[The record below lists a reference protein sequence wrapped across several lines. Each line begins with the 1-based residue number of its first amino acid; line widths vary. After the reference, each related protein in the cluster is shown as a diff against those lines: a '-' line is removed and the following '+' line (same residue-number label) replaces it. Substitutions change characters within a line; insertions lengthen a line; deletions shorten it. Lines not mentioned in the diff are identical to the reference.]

1 MLYLVRHG
9 ESVGNANKRYCGITD
24 IELSLDGKE
33 QAKFAGLNLKDLK
46 VLHIYTSPL
55 KRAYNTAKI
64 ISDQIN
70 VNLKVV
76 DCLKEVN
83 FGIFENMTWEE
94 MLKEYREETDN
105 WIKQGLEYTFPK
117 GESYNDIIKRI
128 ASFMDNVEDNSVIVS
143 HFGVIQ
149 SILLYYKIVDSS
161 NLWNYHISNCDILV
175 LNNKKFEKIIKC
187 KTNCNF

>member
-24 IELSLDGKE
+24 IELSLNGIE
-33 QAKFAGLNLKDLK
+33 QAKIAGLNLKDLNG
-46 VLHIYTSPL
+46 LHIYSSPL
-55 KRAYNTAKI
+55 KRAYHTAEI
-64 ISDQIN
+64 ISDVIK
-70 VNLKVV
+70 VNLNVI

-94 MLKEYREETDN
+94 MLTEYKEETDN

-128 ASFMDNVEDNSVIVS
+128 ALFMDNVEDNSVIVS

-149 SILLYYKIVDSS
+149 SILLYYKIADSS
-161 NLWNYHISNCDILV
+161 NLWKYHISNCDILV
-175 LNNKKFEKIIKC
+175 LNNKKFKKIIKC
-187 KTNCNF
+187 NF